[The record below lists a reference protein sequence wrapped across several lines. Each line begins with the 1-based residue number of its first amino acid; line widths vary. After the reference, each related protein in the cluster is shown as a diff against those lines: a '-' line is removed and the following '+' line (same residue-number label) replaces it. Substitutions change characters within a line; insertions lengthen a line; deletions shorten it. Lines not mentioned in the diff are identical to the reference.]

1 MTEYAQFCAVARA
14 AEIVGERWTLLILR
28 ELHLGPRRFSDLK
41 ARLEPIAPGVLQGRL
56 RALESRGIIMRE
68 DVPPPTPARL
78 YSLTQDGRDLQPVMF
93 ELLRWGAR
101 YLFPERPGE
110 RFEPEWLRMV
120 LTAYANTSPSEP
132 VAIELSVLSEPRA
145 EARAISAAVVIG
157 GPDGTTIEPPS
168 TSPTDAQISA
178 TPRALLGLMSGRM
191 PLDAAESSGE
201 AQVAGDR
208 QAAGRLPELFR
219 MG

>member
-1 MTEYAQFCAVARA
+1 VTEYAQFCAVARA

-41 ARLEPIAPGVLQGRL
+41 SRLDPIAPGVLQGRL
-56 RALESRGIIMRE
+56 RALESRGIIARE

-78 YSLTQDGRDLQPVMF
+78 YSLTQDGRDLQPVLF

-101 YLFPERPGE
+101 YLFPQRPGE

-120 LTAYANTSPSEP
+120 LSAYASTSPSVP
-132 VAIELSVLSEPRA
+132 MAIDLSALSEPRT
-145 EARAISAAVVIG
+145 EADATPAAVVRG
-157 GPDGTTIEPPS
+157 GPEGTAIEPPS
-168 TSPTDAQISA
+168 THPTDAQISA

-191 PLDAAESSGE
+191 ALEAAEAAGE
-201 AQVAGDR
+201 ARVAGDR
-208 QAAGRLPELFR
+208 EAAGRLSELFA

>member
-14 AEIVGERWTLLILR
+14 AEIIGERWTLLILR

-41 ARLEPIAPGVLQGRL
+41 SRLEPIAPGVLQGRL
-56 RALESRGIIMRE
+56 RALEQRGIIARE

-78 YSLTQDGRDLQPVMF
+78 YSLTQDGRDLQPVLF

-101 YLFPERPGE
+101 YLFPQRPGE

-120 LTAYANTSPSEP
+120 LTAYARDTPAEP
-132 VAIELSVLSEPRA
+132 VAIELSVMSDPGAGVR
-145 EARAISAAVVIG
+145 RTPAAVVIG
-157 GPDGTTIEPPS
+157 GPGGTVVEPPS
-168 TSPTDAQISA
+168 TRSVDAQISA

-191 PLDAAESSGE
+191 PLEAAEAAGE
-201 AQVAGDR
+201 AEVAGDR
-208 QAAGRLPELFR
+208 GAARRLGALFG
-219 MG
+219 MS